1 MIEALLELWDVL
13 SRNALRTFLTGLSVA
28 WGVFILVV
36 LLGAGN
42 GLENGANW
50 EFRDDAQNSI
60 WIGGGKTSIPY
71 QGRSPGRPILFK
83 NQDYEELPLK
93 VPGIEHLTGRYWLWG
108 EFSVTYGAKRSSFNI
123 LGVHP
128 DQRYLEKTLITR
140 GRYLDDNDQ
149 AEKRKVCV
157 IGSKVREI
165 LFGNRDP
172 IGEYVNIRG
181 LAYKVVGEFE
191 DVGGENELRKIYVPI
206 STAQLVYNQ
215 PEIIHQLIFTVGDAS
230 VEQSQA
236 MADKARA
243 VLARNHG
250 FAPDDRR
257 AVRMGNNLEQF
268 TRITGVFRWIRI
280 FVWVVGVGTLLAGIV
295 GIGNIMLISVAER
308 TKEIGIRKALGATPA
323 SIIRMVLGE
332 ALVLTG
338 VSGYAGLVAGVGL
351 VELVAKRF
359 PDAPFF
365 RAPSVSLD
373 IAVSATLLIMGAGA
387 LAGFFPAYRAARV
400 NPIVALRSE

>member
-1 MIEALLELWDVL
+1 MTEALLELWDVL
-13 SRNALRTFLTGLSVA
+13 SRNALRTLLTGLSVA
-28 WGVFILVV
+28 WGVFMLVV

-50 EFRDDAQNSI
+50 EFRDDAQNSV
-60 WIGGGKTSIPY
+60 WIAGGKTSVPFA
-71 QGRSPGRPILFK
+71 GRSPGRPILFK
-83 NQDYEELPLK
+83 NQDFADLGRQ
-93 VPGIEHLTGRYWLWG
+93 VPGIEHFTGRYWLWG
-108 EFSVTYGAKRSSFNI
+108 EFSVSYGSKRSSFNI

-128 DQRYLEKTLITR
+128 EHRFLEKTLMTR
-140 GRYLDDNDQ
+140 GRYLDDDDQ
-149 AEKRKVCV
+149 REKRKVCV

-172 IGEYVNIRG
+172 VGEYVNIRG
-181 LAYKVVGEFE
+181 LAYKVIGEFE
-191 DVGGENELRKIYVPI
+191 DVGGENELRKIYVPL

-215 PEIIHQLIFTVGDAS
+215 PEIIHQLLFTVGDAT

-236 MADKARA
+236 MAEKAR
-243 VLARNHG
+243 VLLAKNHG
-250 FAPDDRR
+250 FSADDRR
-257 AVRMGNNLEQF
+257 ALRIGNNLEQF

-280 FVWVVGVGTLLAGIV
+280 FVWVVGVGTLLAGII

-338 VSGYAGLVAGVGL
+338 VSGYAGLVGGVGV
-351 VELVAKRF
+351 VELVAAKF
-359 PDAPFF
+359 PEAPFF
-365 RAPSVSLD
+365 RQPSVSLQV
-373 IAVSATLLIMGAGA
+373 AVSATLLIMGAGA

>member
-13 SRNALRTFLTGLSVA
+13 SRNALRTLLTGLSVA
-28 WGVFILVV
+28 WGVFMLVV

-42 GLENGANW
+42 GLENGTNW

-60 WIGGGKTSIPY
+60 WIGGGKTSVPFK
-71 QGRSPGRPILFK
+71 GRSPGRPIQFK
-83 NQDYEELPLK
+83 NQDFDDLPRN
-93 VPGIEHLTGRYWLWG
+93 VPGIERLTGRFWLWG

-128 DQRYLEKTLITR
+128 DHRYLEKTLMTR
-140 GRYLDDNDQ
+140 GRYLDANDQ

-215 PEIIHQLIFTVGDAS
+215 PHIIHQLIFTVGDAT

-236 MADKARA
+236 MAEQARA
-243 VLARNHG
+243 ALAKSHG
-250 FAPDDRR
+250 FALEDRR
-257 AVRMGNNLEQF
+257 ALRIGNNLEQF

-323 SIIRMVLGE
+323 AIIRMVLGE

-338 VSGYAGLVAGVGL
+338 VSGYAGLVAGVGV
-351 VELVAKRF
+351 VELVAARF

-365 RAPSVSLD
+365 RQPSVSLQV
-373 IAVSATLLIMGAGA
+373 AVSATLLIMAAGA

>member
-13 SRNALRTFLTGLSVA
+13 SRNALRTLLTGLSVA
-28 WGVFILVV
+28 WGVFMLVV

-50 EFRDDAQNSI
+50 EFRDDAQNSV
-60 WIGGGKTSIPY
+60 WIGGGKTSIPFA
-71 QGRSPGRPILFK
+71 GRSPGRPILFK
-83 NQDYEELPLK
+83 NQDFADLRRK
-93 VPGIEHLTGRYWLWG
+93 VAGIEHFTGRYWLWG
-108 EFSVTYGAKRSSFNI
+108 EFSVSYGSKRSSFNI

-128 DQRYLEKTLITR
+128 DHRFLEKTLMTR
-140 GRYLDDNDQ
+140 GRYLDEDDLR
-149 AEKRKVCV
+149 EKRKVCA

-165 LFGNRDP
+165 LFGSRDP

-181 LAYKVVGEFE
+181 LAYKVIGEFE
-191 DVGGENELRKIYVPI
+191 DVGGENELRKIYVPLT
-206 STAQLVYNQ
+206 TAQLVYNQ
-215 PEIIHQLIFTVGDAS
+215 PEIIHQLLFTVGDAT

-236 MADKARA
+236 MAEKARS
-243 VLARNHG
+243 VLAQNHG
-250 FAPDDRR
+250 FSVDDRR
-257 AVRMGNNLEQF
+257 ALRIGNNLEQF

-280 FVWVVGVGTLLAGIV
+280 FVWVVGIGTLLAGMI

-338 VSGYAGLVAGVGL
+338 VSGYAGLVAGVGV
-351 VELVAKRF
+351 VELVASKF
-359 PDAPFF
+359 PEAPFF
-365 RAPSVSLD
+365 RQPSVSLQV
-373 IAVSATLLIMGAGA
+373 AVSATLVIMGAGA

-400 NPIVALRSE
+400 NPIVALRSD

>member
-13 SRNALRTFLTGLSVA
+13 RRNALRTLLTGLSVS
-28 WGVFILVV
+28 WGVFMLVV
-36 LLGAGN
+36 LLGAGK

-60 WIGGGKTSIPY
+60 WIGGGKTSVPFA
-71 QGRSPGRPILFK
+71 GRSPGRPIQFK
-83 NQDYEELPLK
+83 NQDFADLPRK
-93 VPGIEHLTGRYWLWG
+93 VQGIEHFTGRFWLWG
-108 EFSVTYGAKRSSFNI
+108 EFSVTYRSKRASFGI

-128 DQRYLEKTLITR
+128 DHRFLEKTLMAR
-140 GRYLDDNDQ
+140 GRYLDANDQ

-157 IGSKVREI
+157 IGRKVREI
-165 LFGNRDP
+165 LFGSDDP
-172 IGEYVNIRG
+172 VGEYVNIRG

-191 DVGGENELRKIYVPI
+191 DLGGENELLKIYVPI

-215 PEIIHQLIFTVGDAS
+215 PQIIHQLIFTVGDAS

-236 MADKARA
+236 MAEQARGI
-243 VLARNHG
+243 LAKNHG
-250 FAPDDRR
+250 FSLDDRR
-257 AVRMGNNLEQF
+257 ALRIGNNLEQF

-280 FVWVVGVGTLLAGIV
+280 FVWIVGVGTLLAGIV

-323 SIIRMVLGE
+323 AIIRMVLGE

-338 VSGYAGLVAGVGL
+338 VSGYAGLVAGVAV
-351 VELVAKRF
+351 VELVAARF
-359 PDAPFF
+359 QDAPFF
-365 RAPSVSLD
+365 RQPSVSLHV
-373 IAVSATLLIMGAGA
+373 AVSATLLIMAAGA

>member
-1 MIEALLELWDVL
+1 MIEPLLELWDVL

-28 WGVFILVV
+28 WGVFMLVV

-60 WIGGGKTSIPY
+60 WIGGGKTSVPY

-83 NQDYEELPLK
+83 NQDYKELPLK

-140 GRYLDDNDQ
+140 GRYLDESDQ

-157 IGSKVREI
+157 VGSKVREI
-165 LFGNRDP
+165 LFGNKDP

-236 MADKARA
+236 MADKARV

-250 FAPDDRR
+250 FSPDDRR
-257 AVRMGNNLEQF
+257 ALRMGNNLEQF

-351 VELVAKRF
+351 VELVATRF

-365 RAPSVSLD
+365 RQPNVSLD

>member
-1 MIEALLELWDVL
+1 MIEAVLELWDVL
-13 SRNALRTFLTGLSVA
+13 SRNALRTLLTGLSVA
-28 WGVFILVV
+28 WGVFMLVV

-50 EFRDDAQNSI
+50 EFRDDAQNSV

-71 QGRSPGRPILFK
+71 AGRSPGRPILFK
-83 NQDYEELPLK
+83 NQDFAEVART
-93 VPGIEHLTGRYWLWG
+93 VPGIEHFTGRYWLWG
-108 EFSVTYGAKRSSFNI
+108 EFSVRYGSKRSSFSI

-128 DQRYLEKTLITR
+128 DHRFLEKTLMVR
-140 GRYLDDNDQ
+140 GRYIDDNDQ

-165 LFGNRDP
+165 LFGNHDP
-172 IGEYVNIRG
+172 VGEYVNIRG
-181 LAYKVVGEFE
+181 LAYKVVGEFV
-191 DVGGENELRKIYVPI
+191 DVGGENELRKIYVPL

-215 PEIIHQLIFTVGDAS
+215 PQIIHQLIFTVGDATVDES
-230 VEQSQA
+230 
-236 MADKARA
+236 KAIAEDVRA
-243 VLARNHG
+243 IVAKNHG
-250 FAPDDRR
+250 FSVEDRR
-257 AVRMGNNLEQF
+257 AVRMGNNLEQY

-308 TKEIGIRKALGATPA
+308 TKEIGVRKALGATPA

-338 VSGYAGLVAGVGL
+338 VSGYAGLVAGVGV
-351 VELVAKRF
+351 VELVAARF
-359 PDAPFF
+359 PEAPFF
-365 RAPSVSLD
+365 RQPSVSLD
-373 IAVSATLLIMGAGA
+373 VAVSATLLIVAAGA

-400 NPIVALRSE
+400 NPVVALRSD

>member
-1 MIEALLELWDVL
+1 MIEGLLELWDTL
-13 SRNALRTFLTGLSVA
+13 SRSALRTVLTGLSVA
-28 WGVFILVV
+28 WGVFMLVV
-36 LLGAGN
+36 LLGAGK
-42 GLENGANW
+42 GLENGASW

-60 WIGGGKTSIPY
+60 WIGGGKTSVPFA
-71 QGRSPGRPILFK
+71 GRSPGRAILFK
-83 NQDYEELPLK
+83 NRDVDDLQRK
-93 VPGIEHLTGRYWLWG
+93 VAGIDHFTGRYWLWG
-108 EFSVTYGAKRSSFNI
+108 EFSVSYGSKRSSFNI

-128 DQRYLEKTLITR
+128 DHRFLEKTLMTR
-140 GRYLDDNDQ
+140 GRFLDDADLS
-149 AEKRKVCV
+149 ERRKVAV
-157 IGSKVREI
+157 VGSKVREI
-165 LFGNRDP
+165 LFGSRDP
-172 IGEYVNIRG
+172 IGEYINIRG

-191 DVGGENELRKIYVPI
+191 DVGGENELRKIYVPL

-215 PEIIHQLIFTVGDAS
+215 PDIIHQLLFTVGDAS

-236 MADKARA
+236 MADKARL
-243 VLARNHG
+243 VLAQNHG

-257 AVRMGNNLEQF
+257 ALRMGNNLEQF
-268 TRITGVFRWIRI
+268 TRLTGVFRWIRV

-338 VSGYAGLVAGVGL
+338 VSGYLGLLGGVAVI
-351 VELVAKRF
+351 ELVASKVH
-359 PDAPFF
+359 DAPFF
-365 RAPSVSLD
+365 RDPSVSLSL
-373 IAVSATLLIMGAGA
+373 ALSATLLIMAAGA

-400 NPIVALRSE
+400 NPVVALRSE

>member
-1 MIEALLELWDVL
+1 MIEAALELWDVL
-13 SRNALRTFLTGLSVA
+13 SRNALRTLLTGLSVA
-28 WGVFILVV
+28 WGVFMLVV
-36 LLGAGN
+36 LLGAGK
-42 GLENGANW
+42 GLQNGADW

-60 WIGGGKTSIPY
+60 WLGGGKTSIPY
-71 QGRSPGRPILFK
+71 AGRSPGRAILFK
-83 NQDYEELPLK
+83 NRDYDELPRK
-93 VPGIEHLTGRYWLWG
+93 VQGVEHLTGRYWLWG
-108 EFSVTYGAKRSSFNI
+108 EFSVSYGAKRSSFNI
-123 LGVHP
+123 MGVHP
-128 DQRYLEKTLITR
+128 EHQFLEKTVLTR
-140 GRYLDDNDQ
+140 GRFLDDDDQ
-149 AEKRKVCV
+149 HEKRKMCV

-172 IGEYVNIRG
+172 IGQYINIRG

-215 PEIIHQLIFTVGDAS
+215 PDVIHQLIFTVGDAT

-236 MADKARA
+236 MAEQARIM
-243 VLARNHG
+243 LAKNHG
-250 FAPDDRR
+250 FSPEDRR
-257 AVRMGNNLEQF
+257 ALRMGNNLEQF
-268 TRITGVFRWIRI
+268 TRLTGVFRWIRF
-280 FVWVVGVGTLLAGIV
+280 FVWAVGVGTLLAGIV

-332 ALVLTG
+332 ALALTG
-338 VSGYAGLVAGVGL
+338 VSGYAGLVAGIGV
-351 VELVAKRF
+351 VELVASKF

-365 RAPSVSLD
+365 RQPSVSLD
-373 IAVSATLLIMGAGA
+373 VALSATALIMGAGA

-400 NPIVALRSE
+400 NPMEALRSD

>member
-1 MIEALLELWDVL
+1 MIEPLLELWDVL

-28 WGVFILVV
+28 WGVFMLVV

-60 WIGGGKTSIPY
+60 WIGGGKTSVPY

-149 AEKRKVCV
+149 SEKRKVCV

-165 LFGNRDP
+165 LFGSKDP

-236 MADKARA
+236 MADKARV

-250 FAPDDRR
+250 FSPDDRR
-257 AVRMGNNLEQF
+257 ALRMGNNLEQF

-365 RAPSVSLD
+365 REPSVSLD

>member
-28 WGVFILVV
+28 WGVFMLVV

-60 WIGGGKTSIPY
+60 WIGGGKTSVPY

-83 NQDYEELPLK
+83 NQDYKELPLK

-140 GRYLDDNDQ
+140 GRYLDENDQ
-149 AEKRKVCV
+149 VEKRKVCV

-191 DVGGENELRKIYVPI
+191 DIGGENELRKIYVPI

-236 MADKARA
+236 MADKARV

-250 FAPDDRR
+250 FSPDDRR
-257 AVRMGNNLEQF
+257 ALRMGNNLEQF

-351 VELVAKRF
+351 VELVATRF

-365 RAPSVSLD
+365 RQPSVSLD

>member
-13 SRNALRTFLTGLSVA
+13 SRNALRTLLTGLSVA
-28 WGVFILVV
+28 WGVFMLVV

-50 EFRDDAQNSI
+50 EFRDDAQNSV
-60 WIGGGKTSIPY
+60 WIAGGKTSVPFA
-71 QGRSPGRPILFK
+71 GRSPGRPVLFK
-83 NQDYEELPLK
+83 NQDFADLARK
-93 VPGIEHLTGRYWLWG
+93 VPGIEHFTGRYWLWG
-108 EFSVTYGAKRSSFNI
+108 EFSVSYGSKRSSFNI
-123 LGVHP
+123 VGVHP
-128 DQRYLEKTLITR
+128 DHQFLEKTLMTR
-140 GRYLDDNDQ
+140 GRYLDDDDLRQ
-149 AEKRKVCV
+149 KRKVCV

-165 LFGNRDP
+165 LFDSRDP
-172 IGEYVNIRG
+172 VGEYVNIRG
-181 LAYKVVGEFE
+181 LAYKVIGEFE
-191 DVGGENELRKIYVPI
+191 DVGGENELRKIYVPL

-215 PEIIHQLIFTVGDAS
+215 PEIIHQLLFTVGDAT

-236 MADKARA
+236 MVERARR
-243 VLARNHG
+243 VLAQNHG
-250 FAPDDRR
+250 FSIDDRR
-257 AVRMGNNLEQF
+257 ALRVGNNLEQF

-280 FVWVVGVGTLLAGIV
+280 FVWVVGVGTLLAGII

-308 TKEIGIRKALGATPA
+308 TKEIGIRKALGATPV

-338 VSGYAGLVAGVGL
+338 VSGYAGLVAGVGV
-351 VELVAKRF
+351 VELVAAKF
-359 PDAPFF
+359 PEAPFF
-365 RAPSVSLD
+365 RQPSVSLQ

-400 NPIVALRSE
+400 NPVVALRSD

>member
-1 MIEALLELWDVL
+1 MIEPLLELWDVL

-28 WGVFILVV
+28 WGVFMLVV

-60 WIGGGKTSIPY
+60 WIGGGKTSVPY
-71 QGRSPGRPILFK
+71 RGRSPGRPILFK
-83 NQDYEELPLK
+83 NQDFKELPLK
-93 VPGIEHLTGRYWLWG
+93 VAGIEHITGRYWLWG

-123 LGVHP
+123 IGVHP
-128 DQRYLEKTLITR
+128 DHRYLEKTLITR
-140 GRYLDDNDQ
+140 GRYLDESDQ
-149 AEKRKVCV
+149 AEKRKVCA
-157 IGSKVREI
+157 IGSKVREM

-191 DVGGENELRKIYVPI
+191 DIGGENELRKIYVPI

-236 MADKARA
+236 MADKAR
-243 VLARNHG
+243 VILARNHG
-250 FAPDDRR
+250 FSPDDRR
-257 AVRMGNNLEQF
+257 ALRMGNNLEQF

-351 VELVAKRF
+351 VELVATRF
-359 PDAPFF
+359 PEAPFF
-365 RAPSVSLD
+365 RQPNVSLD

>member
-28 WGVFILVV
+28 WGVFMLVV

-60 WIGGGKTSIPY
+60 WIGGGKTSVPY

-83 NQDYEELPLK
+83 NQDYKELPLK

-140 GRYLDDNDQ
+140 GRYLDENDQ

-157 IGSKVREI
+157 VGSKVREI
-165 LFGNRDP
+165 LFGNKDP

-236 MADKARA
+236 MADKARV

-250 FAPDDRR
+250 FSPDDRR
-257 AVRMGNNLEQF
+257 ALRMGNNLEQF

-351 VELVAKRF
+351 VELVATRF

-365 RAPSVSLD
+365 REPSVSLD

>member
-13 SRNALRTFLTGLSVA
+13 SRNALRTLLTGLSVA
-28 WGVFILVV
+28 WGVFMLVV
-36 LLGAGN
+36 LLGAGK
-42 GLENGANW
+42 GLENGTNW

-60 WIGGGKTSIPY
+60 WIGGGKTSVPFA
-71 QGRSPGRPILFK
+71 GRSPGRPIQFK
-83 NQDYEELPLK
+83 NQDFADLPRN
-93 VPGIEHLTGRYWLWG
+93 VPGIDHLTGRFWLWG
-108 EFSVTYGAKRSSFNI
+108 EFSVSYGSKRSSFNI

-128 DQRYLEKTLITR
+128 DHRFLEKTLMTR
-140 GRYLDDNDQ
+140 GRYLDANDQ

-165 LFGNRDP
+165 LFGSADP
-172 IGEYVNIRG
+172 VGEYVNIRG

-215 PEIIHQLIFTVGDAS
+215 PQIIHQLIFTVGDAT
-230 VEQSQA
+230 VAESQA
-236 MADKARA
+236 MAEKARA
-243 VLARNHG
+243 TLAKNHG
-250 FAPDDRR
+250 FSIDDRR
-257 AVRMGNNLEQF
+257 ALRMGNNLEQF
-268 TRITGVFRWIRI
+268 TRITGVFRWISI
-280 FVWVVGVGTLLAGIV
+280 FVWIVGVGTLLAGIV

-323 SIIRMVLGE
+323 AIIRMVLGE

-338 VSGYAGLVAGVGL
+338 VSGYAGLVAGVAV
-351 VELVAKRF
+351 VELVAARF
-359 PDAPFF
+359 PNAPFF
-365 RAPSVSLD
+365 RQPSVSLQV
-373 IAVSATLLIMGAGA
+373 AVGATLLIMAAGA